1 MVAYTH
7 DCQEI
12 GQRLIDSGVSHLNN
26 RVYDHND
33 LTGFHQLG
41 VTGKGMATAVGVQAG
56 RGADGPTL

>member
-33 LTGFHQLG
+33 LTGFDQLG
-41 VTGKGMATAVGVQAG
+41 VTGKGMSTQVGIEKNTG
-56 RGADGPTL
+56 IGPKGI